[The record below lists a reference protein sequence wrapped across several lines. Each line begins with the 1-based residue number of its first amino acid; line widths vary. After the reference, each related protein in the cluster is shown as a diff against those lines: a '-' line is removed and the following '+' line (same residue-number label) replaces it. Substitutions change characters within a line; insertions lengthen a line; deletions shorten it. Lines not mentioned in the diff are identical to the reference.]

1 MNLQTV
7 QLQAGGP
14 TYQRVVL
21 QEEEWLRQREEGQSD
36 IQEMLKLSWLSLQ

>member
-1 MNLQTV
+1 MNSQTW

-14 TYQRVVL
+14 TYQHVVL

-36 IQEMLKLSWLSLQ
+36 IQEKLK

>member
-1 MNLQTV
+1 MNLQTW

-21 QEEEWLRQREEGQSD
+21 QEEEWLRQREGGQLD
-36 IQEMLKLSWLSLQ
+36 IQVKLK